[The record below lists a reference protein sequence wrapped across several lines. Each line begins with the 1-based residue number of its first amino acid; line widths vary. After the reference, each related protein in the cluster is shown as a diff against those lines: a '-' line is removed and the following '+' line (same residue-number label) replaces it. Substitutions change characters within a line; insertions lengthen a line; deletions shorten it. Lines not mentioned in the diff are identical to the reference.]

1 MPMFRALNRV
11 FTRILLLVILALAAL
26 VAVGA
31 FVIGQSEDLLFEQK
45 KADIQHVVEGAA
57 AIVADF
63 ERRAAAGEMSREQA
77 QAEAKRAIGAI
88 RYGGGGKEYVF
99 VYDYNGIN
107 VVHPVKPDWVGT
119 NRIDE
124 RDPSGKYFIREFI
137 EVAKKGGGH
146 VGYLFQLPQ
155 STQRVPKISYIAG
168 FAPWQWLIGS
178 GVWIEDVRA
187 ANWHLVRNIGLW
199 LVGIALVLL
208 GASIMVTRSI
218 GGPIRRLTRSLRRLA
233 GGDIDAAVEG
243 AERHDEFGT
252 IARAIV
258 ELRDAVRNRMQDE
271 MRRDT
276 DAKRA
281 SEAERQRFLADV
293 AHSLDLQVKAVADAV
308 GAAAQTLVG
317 TARSMTSVSAEAQ
330 REASSASGVSRSAA
344 EHVATVG
351 EAAGQLDG
359 AINEI
364 GVQVQQSARIAQD
377 AVAQIREASAIVRTL
392 SAASADIGKVVQLIQ
407 AIAEQTNLLALNATI
422 EAARAGEAGKGFAVV
437 ASEVKQLAT
446 QTSKA
451 TEEISGRIHAVQG
464 ATDQAVAAIENVDQ
478 TIARINEIGS
488 RIAAAVE
495 QQGAATSEISR
506 AGRHA
511 AEQTEQLAASL
522 VRLLEA
528 ANDTSHSSEEV
539 VASASGLSDQAASLK
554 RQVDE
559 FLAHVAA

>member
-1 MPMFRALNRV
+1 MLRALNRV

-26 VAVGA
+26 MAVGA
-31 FVIGQSEDLLFEQK
+31 FVIGQSADLLFEQK
-45 KADIQHVVEGAA
+45 KADIKHIVEAA
-57 AIVADF
+57 AALVANF
-63 ERRAAAGEMSREQA
+63 ERRAATGEMTREQA

-88 RYGGGGKEYVF
+88 RYGGGKDYVF
-99 VYDYNGIN
+99 VYDFNGIN
-107 VVHPVKPDWVGT
+107 VVHPVKPEWVGT
-119 NRIDE
+119 DRIDE
-124 RDPSGKYFIREFI
+124 HDPTGKYFIREFI

-146 VGYLFQLPQ
+146 VDYLFQLPH
-155 STQRVPKISYIAG
+155 STERAAKVSYVTG

-178 GVWIEDVRA
+178 GVLIEDVRA
-187 ANWHLVRNIGLW
+187 ANWTMVRNIGLW
-199 LVGIALVLL
+199 LLGIALMLL

-218 GGPIRRLTRSLRRLA
+218 GGPIKRLSGSLRRLA
-233 GGDIDAAVEG
+233 EGDVDAPVEG
-243 AERHDEFGT
+243 SQRHDEFGA
-252 IARAIV
+252 IARAV
-258 ELRDAVRNRMQDE
+258 VALRDTVRNRMQDE
-271 MRRDT
+271 MRREVEV
-276 DAKRA
+276 KRA

-293 AHSLDLQVKAVADAV
+293 AHSLDRQVKAVADSV
-308 GAAAQTLVG
+308 GAAAQALVG

-330 REASSASGVSRSAA
+330 REASAASGVSRSAA
-344 EHVATVG
+344 EHVSTVG

-359 AINEI
+359 AISEI
-364 GVQVQQSARIAQD
+364 GAQVQQSSKISQD

-464 ATDQAVAAIENVDQ
+464 ATDQAVAAIDNVDK
-478 TIARINEIGS
+478 TIARMNEIGS

-495 QQGAATSEISR
+495 EQGAATSEISR

-528 ANDTSHSSEEV
+528 ANETSTSSEEV
-539 VASASGLSDQAASLK
+539 VASASGLSDQAAALK

-559 FLAHVAA
+559 FLAHIAA

>member
-1 MPMFRALNRV
+1 MPMLRALNRV

-26 VAVGA
+26 MAVGA

-45 KADIQHVVEGAA
+45 KADIQHVVEAA
-57 AIVADF
+57 AALAADF
-63 ERRAAAGEMSREQA
+63 ERRAAAGEMTREQA
-77 QAEAKRAIGAI
+77 QAEAKRAIGAM
-88 RYGGGGKEYVF
+88 RYAGKEYVF
-99 VYDYNGIN
+99 VYDYKGIN
-107 VVHPVKPDWVGT
+107 VVHPVKPEWVGT
-119 NRIDE
+119 DRIDE

-146 VGYLFQLPQ
+146 VDYLFQLPQ

-187 ANWHLVRNIGLW
+187 ANWHMVRNIGLW
-199 LVGIALVLL
+199 LVGIALMLL

-218 GGPIRRLTRSLRRLA
+218 GGPIKRLTGSLRRLA
-233 GGDIDAAVEG
+233 EGDIDAAVEG
-243 AERHDEFGT
+243 SRRQDEFGA

-258 ELRDAVRNRMQDE
+258 ELRDAVRNRMHDE
-271 MRRDT
+271 MRRDA

-281 SEAERQRFLADV
+281 SEAERQRFLGEV
-293 AHSLDLQVKAVADAV
+293 AHSLDLQVKAVADSV
-308 GAAAQTLVG
+308 GAAAQALVG

-330 REASSASGVSRSAA
+330 REASAASGVSRSAA

-364 GVQVQQSARIAQD
+364 GAQVQQSSKISQD

-464 ATDQAVAAIENVDQ
+464 ATDQAVAAIDNVDK
-478 TIARINEIGS
+478 TIARINEIGA

-495 QQGAATSEISR
+495 EQGAATSEISR

-528 ANDTSHSSEEV
+528 ANETSNSSEEV

-559 FLAHVAA
+559 FLAHIAA

>member
-1 MPMFRALNRV
+1 MLRALNRV

-26 VAVGA
+26 MAIGA
-31 FVIGQSEDLLFEQK
+31 FVIGQCQDLLYEHK
-45 KADIQHVVEGAA
+45 KADLQHIVEAA
-57 AIVADF
+57 VALTADF
-63 ERRAAAGEMSREQA
+63 ERRAAAGEMTREQA
-77 QAEAKRAIGAI
+77 QAEAKRAIGAM
-88 RYGGGGKEYVF
+88 RYAGKEYVF
-99 VYDYNGIN
+99 VYDYKGISL
-107 VVHPVKPDWVGT
+107 VHPYKLDWVGS

-124 RDPSGKYFIREFI
+124 HDPTGKYFIRDFI
-137 EVAKKGGGH
+137 EVAKNGGGH
-146 VGYLFQLPQ
+146 VDYLFQPPQ
-155 STQRVPKISYIAG
+155 ATQRVPKLSYIAG

-178 GVWIEDVRA
+178 GVLMDEVRT
-187 ANWHLVRNIGLW
+187 ANWMIVRNIGLC
-199 LVGIALVLL
+199 LAGIALMLL

-218 GGPIRRLTRSLRRLA
+218 GGPIKRLSGSLRRLA
-233 GGDIDAAVEG
+233 EGDVDAAVEG
-243 AERHDEFGT
+243 SQRYDEFGT

-258 ELRDAVRNRMQDE
+258 QLRDAVRNRMQDE
-271 MRRDT
+271 MRRDAA
-276 DAKRA
+276 AKRA
-281 SEAERQRFLADV
+281 SEGERQRFLADV
-293 AHSLDLQVKAVADAV
+293 AHSLDRQVKAVADSV
-308 GAAAQTLVG
+308 GAAAQTLLG

-330 REASSASGVSRSAA
+330 HEASAASRVSRSTA

-359 AINEI
+359 AISEI
-364 GVQVQQSARIAQD
+364 GAQVQQSSKISQD
-377 AVAQIREASAIVRTL
+377 AVAQIHEASAIVRTL

-464 ATDQAVAAIENVDQ
+464 ATGQAVAAIDNVDK
-478 TIARINEIGS
+478 TIARINEIGA

-495 QQGAATSEISR
+495 EQGAATSEISR

-528 ANDTSHSSEEV
+528 ANETSASSQEV
-539 VASASGLSDQAASLK
+539 VASASGLSDQAAALK

-559 FLAHVAA
+559 FLAHIAA

>member
-1 MPMFRALNRV
+1 MFRALNRV

-26 VAVGA
+26 MAVGA
-31 FVIGQSEDLLFEQK
+31 FVIGQSGELLFEQK
-45 KADIQHVVEGAA
+45 KSDIKHVVEAA
-57 AIVADF
+57 AALVAQY
-63 ERRAAAGEMSREQA
+63 EQRVAAGEMTREQA
-77 QAEAKRAIGAI
+77 QAEAKRAITAI
-88 RYGGGGKEYVF
+88 RYGGGKEYVF

-107 VVHPVKPDWVGT
+107 VVHPVKPEWVGT

-124 RDPSGKYFIREFI
+124 RDPTGKYFIREFI

-146 VGYLFQLPQ
+146 VDYLFQLPQ
-155 STQRVPKISYIAG
+155 STERAAKVSYIAG

-178 GVWIEDVRA
+178 GMLIEDVRT
-187 ANWHLVRNIGLW
+187 ANWMMVRNIGLW

-218 GGPIRRLTRSLRRLA
+218 GGPIKRLTGSLKRLA
-233 GGDIDAAVEG
+233 EGDVDAAVEG
-243 AERHDEFGT
+243 SQRQDEFGA
-252 IARAIV
+252 IARSIV
-258 ELRDAVRNRMQDE
+258 ELRDAVRNRMHDQ
-271 MRRDT
+271 MRRSAE
-276 DAKRA
+276 AKRA

-293 AHSLDLQVKAVADAV
+293 AHSLDRQVKAVADSV
-308 GAAAQTLVG
+308 GAAAQALVG

-330 REASSASGVSRSAA
+330 REAGAASGVSRSAA
-344 EHVATVG
+344 EHVSTVG

-359 AINEI
+359 AISEI
-364 GVQVQQSARIAQD
+364 GAQVQQSSKISHD
-377 AVAQIREASAIVRTL
+377 AVTQIREASAIVRTL

-464 ATDQAVAAIENVDQ
+464 ATDQAVAAIDNVDK
-478 TIARINEIGS
+478 TIARMNEIGS

-495 QQGAATSEISR
+495 EQGAATSEISR

-528 ANDTSHSSEEV
+528 ANETSTSSQEV
-539 VASASGLSDQAASLK
+539 VASASGLSDQAAALK

-559 FLAHVAA
+559 FLAHIAA

>member
-1 MPMFRALNRV
+1 MFRALNRV

-26 VAVGA
+26 MAVAG
-31 FVIGQSEDLLFEQK
+31 FVISQTGDLLFEQK
-45 KADIQHVVEGAA
+45 KADIQHVVEAA
-57 AIVADF
+57 AALVADF
-63 ERRAAAGEMSREQA
+63 ERRAAAGEMSREEA
-77 QAEAKRAIGAI
+77 RAAAKRAIGAM
-88 RYGGGGKEYVF
+88 RYGGGKEYVF

-124 RDPSGKYFIREFI
+124 HDPSGKYFIREFI

-146 VGYLFQLPQ
+146 VDYLFQLPQ

-187 ANWHLVRNIGLW
+187 ASWHLIRNIGLW
-199 LVGIALVLL
+199 LVGITLVLL

-218 GGPIRRLTRSLRRLA
+218 GGPIKRLTRSLRRLA

-243 AERHDEFGT
+243 AERHDEFGA

-271 MRRDT
+271 MRRDA

-281 SEAERQRFLADV
+281 GEAERQRFLADV
-293 AHSLDLQVKAVADAV
+293 AHSLDRQVKAVADAV

-330 REASSASGVSRSAA
+330 REASTASGVSRSAA

-359 AINEI
+359 AISEI
-364 GVQVQQSARIAQD
+364 GAQVQHSSKISQD
-377 AVAQIREASAIVRTL
+377 AVTQIREASAIVRTL

-451 TEEISGRIHAVQG
+451 TGEISGRIHAVQG
-464 ATDQAVAAIENVDQ
+464 ATDQAVAAIDNVDK
-478 TIARINEIGS
+478 TITRINEIGS

-495 QQGAATSEISR
+495 EQGAATSEISR

-528 ANDTSHSSEEV
+528 ASDTSNSSEDV
-539 VASASGLSDQAASLK
+539 VASASGLYDQAAALK

-559 FLAHVAA
+559 FLAHIAA

>member
-1 MPMFRALNRV
+1 MFRALNRV

-31 FVIGQSEDLLFEQK
+31 FVIRQNEELLFEQK
-45 KADIQHVVEGAA
+45 RGDIKHIVEAA
-57 AIVADF
+57 AALVAQY
-63 ERRAAAGEMSREQA
+63 EQRAAAGEMTREQA

-88 RYGGGGKEYVF
+88 RYGGGKEYVF
-99 VYDYNGIN
+99 VYDYKGIN

-124 RDPSGKYFIREFI
+124 HDPTGKYFIREFI
-137 EVAKKGGGH
+137 ELAQKGGGH
-146 VGYLFQLPQ
+146 VDYLFQLPH
-155 STQRVPKISYIAG
+155 STERTAKVSYIAG

-178 GVWIEDVRA
+178 GVLIEDVRT
-187 ANWHLVRNIGLW
+187 ANWMMVRYIGLW
-199 LVGIALVLL
+199 FLGIALTLL
-208 GASIMVTRSI
+208 GASIIVTRSI
-218 GGPIRRLTRSLRRLA
+218 GGPVKRLTGSLKRLA
-233 GGDIDAAVEG
+233 EGDVDAAVEG
-243 AERHDEFGT
+243 SERHDEFGA

-258 ELRDAVRNRMQDE
+258 ELRDAVLNRTHDQ
-271 MRRDT
+271 MRRNAE
-276 DAKRA
+276 AKRA

-293 AHSLDLQVKAVADAV
+293 AHSLDQQIKAVADSV
-308 GAAAQTLVG
+308 GAAAQALVA
-317 TARSMTSVSAEAQ
+317 TARSMTSISAEAQ
-330 REASSASGVSRSAA
+330 HEASAASGVSRTAA

-359 AINEI
+359 AISEI
-364 GVQVQQSARIAQD
+364 GSQVQQSSKISQD

-464 ATDQAVAAIENVDQ
+464 ATDQAVAAIDNVDK
-478 TIARINEIGS
+478 TIGRMNEIGS

-495 QQGAATSEISR
+495 EQGAATSEISR

-528 ANDTSHSSEEV
+528 ANETSTSSQDV
-539 VASASGLSDQAASLK
+539 VASASGLSDQAAALK

-559 FLAHVAA
+559 FLAHIAA

>member
-1 MPMFRALNRV
+1 MFRALNRV

-26 VAVGA
+26 MAVAG
-31 FVIGQSEDLLFEQK
+31 FVISQSGDLLFEQK
-45 KADIQHVVEGAA
+45 KADIQHVVEAA
-57 AIVADF
+57 AALVADF
-63 ERRAAAGEMSREQA
+63 ERRAAAGEMSREEAQA
-77 QAEAKRAIGAI
+77 QAKRAIGAI
-88 RYGGGGKEYVF
+88 RYGGGKEYVF

-119 NRIDE
+119 DRIGE
-124 RDPSGKYFIREFI
+124 RDPTGKYFIREFI

-146 VGYLFQLPQ
+146 VDYLFQLPQ

-168 FAPWQWLIGS
+168 FAPWQWLLGS

-199 LVGIALVLL
+199 LVGITLVLL

-218 GGPIRRLTRSLRRLA
+218 GGPIKRLTRSLRRLA
-233 GGDIDAAVEG
+233 DGDIDAAVEG
-243 AERHDEFGT
+243 AERHDEFGA

-271 MRRDT
+271 MRRDA

-281 SEAERQRFLADV
+281 GEADRQRFLADV
-293 AHSLDLQVKAVADAV
+293 AHSLDRQVKAVADAV
-308 GAAAQTLVG
+308 GAAAQALVG
-317 TARSMTSVSAEAQ
+317 TARSMTSISAEAQ
-330 REASSASGVSRSAA
+330 REAGAASGVSRSAA

-359 AINEI
+359 AISEI
-364 GVQVQQSARIAQD
+364 GAQVQQSSKIAQD
-377 AVAQIREASAIVRTL
+377 AVTQIREASAIVRTL
-392 SAASADIGKVVQLIQ
+392 SAASADIGKVVLLIQ

-464 ATDQAVAAIENVDQ
+464 ATDQAVAAIDNVDK

-495 QQGAATSEISR
+495 EQGAATSEISR

-528 ANDTSHSSEEV
+528 ASDTSNSSEEV
-539 VASASGLSDQAASLK
+539 VSSASGLYDQAASLK

-559 FLAHVAA
+559 FLAHIAA

>member
-1 MPMFRALNRV
+1 MSMFHALNRV

-26 VAVGA
+26 MAVGA
-31 FVIGQSEDLLFEQK
+31 FVIGQSSDLFFEQK
-45 KADIQHVVEGAA
+45 KADIQHVVEAA
-57 AIVADF
+57 AALGADF
-63 ERRAAAGEMSREQA
+63 ERRAAAGEMTREQA
-77 QAEAKRAIGAI
+77 QVEAKRAIRAM
-88 RYGGGGKEYVF
+88 RYGGGKEYVF

-146 VGYLFQLPQ
+146 VDYLFQLPQ
-155 STQRVPKISYIAG
+155 STQRVPKVSYIAG

-187 ANWHLVRNIGLW
+187 ANWHLMRNVGLW
-199 LVGIALVLL
+199 LAGIALVLL
-208 GASIMVTRSI
+208 GASMMVTRSI
-218 GGPIRRLTRSLRRLA
+218 GRPIKRLTRSLRRLT
-233 GGDIDAAVEG
+233 GGDIDAAVDG
-243 AERHDEFGT
+243 AERHDEFGA

-258 ELRDAVRNRMQDE
+258 ELRDAVRNRMQDD
-271 MRRDT
+271 MRRDAE
-276 DAKRA
+276 AKRA
-281 SEAERQRFLADV
+281 GEAERQRFLAEV
-293 AHSLDLQVKAVADAV
+293 ARSLDRQVKAVAEAV
-308 GAAAQTLVG
+308 GGAAQALVG

-330 REASSASGVSRSAA
+330 REASAASGVSRSAA

-359 AINEI
+359 AISEI
-364 GVQVQQSARIAQD
+364 GAQVQQSAKISQD
-377 AVAQIREASAIVRTL
+377 AVAQIHEASAIVRTL

-464 ATDQAVAAIENVDQ
+464 ATDQAVAAIDNVDK
-478 TIARINEIGS
+478 TIALINEIGS

-495 QQGAATSEISR
+495 EQGAATSEISR

-511 AEQTEQLAASL
+511 AEQTEQPAASL

-528 ANDTSHSSEEV
+528 ANETSHSSEEV

-559 FLAHVAA
+559 FLAHIAA